1 MQYDMGERPS
11 VMSNS
16 RGEMIDTDRELVLWA
31 GCVAS
36 HGLLGSAEAVA
47 AGGFDATSVAS
58 PELIAFERDGGSLRD
73 LARRMRDAGGPLTIL
88 DSFATWY
95 PGEAAGD
102 GVATPEDMLRF
113 AEELGARS
121 MTMNT
126 PYDRASAS
134 PLEEVADA
142 LGRFADRAAE
152 LGVLL
157 HLEQIPTS
165 MVADLPAAL
174 EIVRAVD
181 RPNAGLV
188 LDTFHLARA
197 GCTPGDLSAVDP
209 AKVFHV
215 QLCDGPLTPRVPDY
229 YEEAVTYREFAGE
242 GEMAITD
249 LAVALEDIG
258 ALGHVGPEVFM
269 SSLDAMT
276 PAEAG
281 LLCRAKTEAFLAA
294 VARR

>member
-1 MQYDMGERPS
+1 
-11 VMSNS
+11 V
-16 RGEMIDTDRELVLWA
+16 
-31 GCVAS
+31 
-36 HGLLGSAEAVA
+36 
-47 AGGFDATSVAS
+47 
-58 PELIAFERDGGSLRD
+58 
-73 LARRMRDAGGPLTIL
+73 L

-95 PGEAAGD
+95 PGEDAGP
-102 GVATPEDMLRF
+102 GVATPDDMLRF

-126 PYDRASAS
+126 PYDRASPS
-134 PLEEVADA
+134 PQEEVVDA

-165 MVADLPAAL
+165 MVPDFASAWD
-174 EIVRAVD
+174 IVQAVD

-197 GCTPGDLSAVDP
+197 GCTPQELSSVDP

-215 QLCDGPLTPRVPDY
+215 QLCDGPLTPRVADY

-242 GEMAITD
+242 GEMPIAE
-249 LAVALEDIG
+249 LAGALEDIG
-258 ALGHVGPEVFM
+258 AMGHVGPEVFM
-269 SSLDAMT
+269 SALAAMT

-281 LLCRAKTEAFLAA
+281 RLCRERTDAFLAS
-294 VARR
+294 VASRKD

>member
-1 MQYDMGERPS
+1 MA
-11 VMSNS
+11 
-16 RGEMIDTDRELVLWA
+16 DTDRELVLWA

-58 PELIAFERDGGSLRD
+58 PELVTYERDGGSLRE
-73 LARRMRDAGGPLTIL
+73 LARRMQDAGGPLTIL

-95 PGEAAGD
+95 PGEDAGD
-102 GVATPEDMLRF
+102 GVATPDDMLRF

-126 PYDRASAS
+126 PYGREPS
-134 PLEEVADA
+134 PREEVVDA

-152 LGVLL
+152 RGLLL

-165 MVADLPAAL
+165 VVPDLATAW
-174 EIVRAVD
+174 EVVRAVD

-197 GCTPGDLSAVDP
+197 GCTPEEVSAVDP

-215 QLCDGPLTPRVPDY
+215 QLCDGPVTPRVPDY
-229 YEEAVTYREFAGE
+229 YEEAVTYRDFAGE
-242 GEMAITD
+242 GEMAIAE
-249 LAVALEDIG
+249 LAGALEDIG
-258 ALGHVGPEVFM
+258 AMGHVGPEVFM
-269 SSLDAMT
+269 SALAVMT

-281 LLCRAKTEAFLAA
+281 RLCREKTDAFLAS
-294 VARR
+294 VASRKG

>member
-1 MQYDMGERPS
+1 
-11 VMSNS
+11 VT
-16 RGEMIDTDRELVLWA
+16 DTERELVLWA

-47 AGGFDATSVAS
+47 AGGFHATSVAS
-58 PELIAFERDGGSLRD
+58 PELVAFERDGGSLRD

-88 DSFATWY
+88 DSFASWY
-95 PGEAAGD
+95 PGEEAGE
-102 GVATPEDMLRF
+102 GEATPADMLRF

-126 PYDRASAS
+126 PYGRAPSAA
-134 PLEEVADA
+134 EEVVDA
-142 LGRFADRAAE
+142 LGRFADRAAQ
-152 LGVLL
+152 LGVLV

-165 MVADLPAAL
+165 VVPDLATAWD
-174 EIVRAVD
+174 IVRAVD

-197 GCTPGDLSAVDP
+197 GCTPEDLAALDP

-229 YEEAVTYREFAGE
+229 YEEAVTFRDFAGE
-242 GEMAITD
+242 GEMAIAG
-249 LAVALEDIG
+249 LAGALEDIG

-269 SSLDAMT
+269 AALDAMT

-281 LLCRAKTEAFLAA
+281 RVCRERTDAFLET
-294 VARR
+294 VAYRRS